1 MGETDYRQE
10 RRQNRRCVA
19 RIVGD
24 AVVGSDTIDSVGE
37 KVEGVGNAVSNLGET
52 ASNAMNSVSEAVG
65 GASNNLNGISNF
77 LGSMTNGNG
86 FFSNLFSGNVSG
98 MSMLGLVASAF
109 LIFGRFGWMGK
120 IAGALLGMMM
130 IGNNA
135 TLHQAL
141 GGGMAQQKPQ
151 TPAPDPQRAL
161 AQNQT
166 PQVPQPVV
174 VYAPE
179 EERTVIQKSMKFT
192 QDMMLQSDSGYCMP
206 FEEKGK
212 DVEMSLGY
220 GKQKHPKTGEMFF
233 HHGVDFPVKH
243 YLLSA
248 LATGKV
254 TGLGNDAVHGIYQVI
269 RYGLYEVTYSHLSNV
284 FANYGTE
291 VKAGQVVAVSADL
304 LHMEVKYN
312 GVELNPLEFLTMV
325 YGNMKALE
333 QNGTPGAVPQ
343 FVTIDMD
350 VHTKYDKDQK
360 EIEDLMMRWFPDY
373 MQDLSSGIYALP
385 EHTELALRNIFT
397 MSAMK
402 NYFFETL
409 PSMANPLGMGT
420 RSIPLAEKVQNLLI
434 ADFLNY
440 MALRHQIFLSTMSEA
455 VKKKPMTKP

>member
-1 MGETDYRQE
+1 
-10 RRQNRRCVA
+10 
-19 RIVGD
+19 
-24 AVVGSDTIDSVGE
+24 
-37 KVEGVGNAVSNLGET
+37 
-52 ASNAMNSVSEAVG
+52 
-65 GASNNLNGISNF
+65 
-77 LGSMTNGNG
+77 
-86 FFSNLFSGNVSG
+86 
-98 MSMLGLVASAF
+98 
-109 LIFGRFGWMGK
+109 
-120 IAGALLGMMM
+120 
-130 IGNNA
+130 
-135 TLHQAL
+135 
-141 GGGMAQQKPQ
+141 
-151 TPAPDPQRAL
+151 
-161 AQNQT
+161 
-166 PQVPQPVV
+166 
-174 VYAPE
+174 
-179 EERTVIQKSMKFT
+179 MKFT

-312 GVELNPLEFLTMV
+312 GEELNPLEFLTMV

-350 VHTKYDKDQK
+350 VHTRYDKDQK

-455 VKKKPMTKP
+455 VKKKAYDEAVASSGLIDPLAELEIDIQSFDIPRLVSVYPDRSGIRWWTKAWFNNSESGEAAIEIDRQLAIMFINENIEKDEWLEQYFPKQMEVYHNAIEQTKEQILNQLNL